1 MPSAPKLTD
10 RLWNV
15 GEIKILGKFKT
26 KHSTEAYRHIRVSG
40 EIAINLEGEEDRPHQ
55 EGKPLI
61 VCRMVIDDVDEN
73 RKTVIV
79 SRKQL
84 LMNEIWSKI
93 NVGDIIE
100 EIENENILCELI
112 KHKAWEVRY
121 SLVGRASHIMLL
133 VLERDDD
140 ERVQRVAVEK
150 HAIELITLAE
160 IIAKNNML
168 RLNAIAEA

>member
-1 MPSAPKLTD
+1 MNIPRIL
-10 RLWNV
+10 
-15 GEIKILGKFKT
+15 EITLDIALSNDDSL
-26 KHSTEAYRHIRVSG
+26 KH
-40 EIAINLEGEEDRPHQ
+40 
-55 EGKPLI
+55 
-61 VCRMVIDDVDEN
+61 
-73 RKTVIV
+73 
-79 SRKQL
+79 
-84 LMNEIWSKI
+84 
-93 NVGDIIE
+93 VGDIIE

-140 ERVQRVAVEK
+140 ERVQRAAVEK